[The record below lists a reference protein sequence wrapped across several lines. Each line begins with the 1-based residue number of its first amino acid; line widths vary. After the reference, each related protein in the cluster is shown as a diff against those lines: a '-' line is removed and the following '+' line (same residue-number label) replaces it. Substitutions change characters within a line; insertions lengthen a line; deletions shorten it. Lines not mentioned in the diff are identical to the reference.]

1 MHNAAPEL
9 EAVYL
14 LTEPWIDSKGT
25 CFATHVT
32 SEFEEEHEAAY
43 GRMTVTATGSPVRVA
58 E

>member
-43 GRMTVTATGSPVRVA
+43 GRMTATGSPVRVA